1 MSTPVKPVPDGFH
14 TVTPYLAVKGGAAA
28 LEFYSKAFGAKERF
42 RMPGATEDSIGHAE
56 FVIGDSILMLAD
68 ESPYGK
74 SPLSLGGISSSIAL
88 YVEDA
93 DAMFNQAVSAGAKV
107 TRPLRDEFYGDRSG
121 TVEDP
126 FGHHWHIMTHKEDV
140 SPEEMNRRMAEM
152 TKAS

>member
-1 MSTPVKPVPDGFH
+1 MSKPIKPIPDGFH

-28 LEFYSKAFGAKERF
+28 LEFYGKAFGAKERF

-74 SPLSLGGISSSIAL
+74 SPLSLGGNSVSIVL

-93 DAMFNQAVSAGAKV
+93 DAIFDQAVSAGAKV

-152 TKAS
+152 TKAN